1 MQFLQITLQH
11 MGHRAEFY
19 GAIKL
24 SAEHWKLFPLH
35 RPLYLLLTTVP
46 PWHLV
51 VFMNIFV
58 PLKLSWHLFSA
69 PQAEGVCWY
78 YCLFCGCMRSS
89 TGDWSTVLSWD
100 SISYIGF
107 EGCQLQYAFCND
119 EAVQNMLAVSFRRSP
134 TLWFPTGGSTTVRGR
149 DAYLIYSLR
158 NYSLGKQDKKVG
170 LNAIRKRRWEIN

>member
-24 SAEHWKLFPLH
+24 SAEHWELFPLH
-35 RPLYLLLTTVP
+35 RPLQPLLTTVP

-51 VFMNIFV
+51 VFKNIFA
-58 PLKLSWHLFSA
+58 PLKLSYHLCSA
-69 PQAEGVCWY
+69 PQAEGFCWY
-78 YCLFCGCMRSS
+78 YCLSCGCMRGC
-89 TGDWSTVLSWD
+89 TWDWNTVLSWD

-119 EAVQNMLAVSFRRSP
+119 EAVQNTLAVSFRRSP
-134 TLWFPTGGSTTVRGR
+134 TLWLPTRVSTTVRAK
-149 DAYLIYSLR
+149 DAYMIYSLW
-158 NYSLGKQDKKVG
+158 NYILGKQDRKVG
-170 LNAIRKRRWEIN
+170 LNAIRKREWEIN